1 MNKIGIYTVQGFII
15 IDRFMKTYVELMLRF
30 GKLTTKPLRLRL
42 RVRLWSRIDEASKGK
57 NADED

>member
-1 MNKIGIYTVQGFII
+1 MI
-15 IDRFMKTYVELMLRF
+15 IDRFMKINLESMLHF
-30 GKLTTKPLRLRL
+30 GKLTIKPLRLRL